1 MPDEGIGT
9 KVSVLGDKEYKAALA
24 DIGRQ
29 LTVLNTNMAAT
40 QSAFD
45 DQGDAMDALRSK
57 SASLQSIYEVQARRS
72 SSSASSWKRPN
83 RTTAKTASRWITCKL
98 P

>member
-57 SASLQSIYEVQARRS
+57 SASLQSIYEVQAQ
-72 SSSASSWKRPN
+72 KV
-83 RTTAKTASRWITCKL
+83 KLIRWTTCKL